1 MVFGMSTS
9 PSLSHFGSCANFDG
23 NRNAALVSM
32 AFGLTG
38 VILCLF
44 LEDIEP
50 KMTPKI
56 EIFLENDALADK
68 NKYH

>member
-1 MVFGMSTS
+1 
-9 PSLSHFGSCANFDG
+9 
-23 NRNAALVSM
+23 M

>member
-1 MVFGMSTS
+1 
-9 PSLSHFGSCANFDG
+9 
-23 NRNAALVSM
+23 M
-32 AFGLTG
+32 AFGVVG
-38 VILCLF
+38 VILCF
-44 LEDIEP
+44 CLEDIEP